1 MRHVKKYSV
10 RVLIGA
16 LIHLFFE
23 ITHSETIQQAL
34 DYQML
39 KVTSLFYMVIV
50 VLLLWE
56 VLDFSFDFFDRRDYD
71 YSSSRQLA
79 KIVAILTMVTFP
91 LVCLAT
97 LVHDV
102 VLMPML
108 DCRPEELDLYKGA
121 AQGQILAWLVISARL
136 LRTNSE
142 HVQRIE
148 RDKAII
154 QKDLLVSQ
162 YENLKSQVNPHFLFN
177 SFSVLQSLIETDPEK
192 AGQFLAKL
200 SKLYRYILENE
211 HESMVSLEKELA
223 ILDDYSFLLR
233 MRHHESVQI
242 KVDIKEELLT
252 AFVPSMSLQMLIEN
266 AVKHNKFSSREPLE
280 IKIYSDNN
288 YLVVSNKVSRKGESV
303 SSTKIGLE
311 NIKSRY
317 EFQTSEP
324 LVVEETEGR
333 FVVKMPIL
341 STIRLA

>member
-1 MRHVKKYSV
+1 MKYVKKYSV

-23 ITHSETIQQAL
+23 ITFSETIEQVIA
-34 DYQML
+34 YNAM
-39 KVTSLFYMVIV
+39 KITSLFYIVIV
-50 VLLLWE
+50 VLVLWE
-56 VLDFSFDFFDRRDYD
+56 VLDLAFDYFNKRGYD
-71 YSSSRQLA
+71 YSSFRQLI
-79 KIVAILTMVTFP
+79 KIVFGLTLVTLP
-91 LVCLAT
+91 LVYLAT
-97 LVHDV
+97 QIHDST
-102 VLMPML
+102 LMPMI
-108 DCRPEELDLYKGA
+108 DCNREGLGIYKGT
-121 AQGQILAWLVISARL
+121 AQGQILAWLIISARIL
-136 LRTNSE
+136 IMNAE
-142 HVQRIE
+142 QVQRIE

-192 AGQFLAKL
+192 AGQFLNKL
-200 SKLYRYILENE
+200 SNLYRYILENE
-211 HESMVSLEKELA
+211 HESMVSLDKELA
-223 ILDDYSFLLR
+223 ILEDYIFLLR

-242 KVDIKEELLT
+242 KIDINDGLQE

-280 IKIYSDNN
+280 IKIFTDNN

-303 SSTKIGLE
+303 TSTKIGLE
-311 NIKSRY
+311 NIRNRY
-317 EFQTSEP
+317 ELQTDEP
-324 LVVEETEGR
+324 LVVEEIEGR